1 MSWTC
6 WALLCAALGADLPAV
21 EVQTLKGEHYVGRLA
36 SLNDSDLNLVE
47 AQQAGQPAGTDGK
60 LKLSVTDLLEV
71 RFPDTKPAEAAPE
84 DFTVTLV
91 DGSRLSVSAYSVA
104 GAKAKLTDAR
114 LGDLS
119 LAANAISHVRLGA
132 AEPKFLDAW
141 TPLLEKES
149 KRDLLVLR
157 KGEVLDFLAGVIGD
171 VDDKTVKFLVDTDE
185 VPVKR
190 ERVYGLIYRR
200 PAGALK
206 SSCQIDLAG
215 LDALH
220 AKKLSFDGETWQAT
234 LAQGP
239 QVKLPAGQL
248 RTLDYSLGRLRYLS
262 QMEPREVKY
271 LRYFDDGNAR
281 FDWPYQRDR
290 GFEGE
295 PLKLNGVQYTR
306 GLAIHSY
313 TQLRYRLGGDYRRFS
328 AVMGIDDSVR
338 GENGN
343 VNVTILG
350 DGKELFRGPVK
361 DADAPRNLDLD
372 VAGVRE
378 LEITVD
384 FGENIDIADRLD
396 LADCKVIK

>member
-6 WALLCAALGADLPAV
+6 WALLCATLGADLPSV
-21 EVQTLKGEHYVGRLA
+21 EVQTLKGDRYIGRLA
-36 SLNDSDLNLVE
+36 ALSDTEVNLAD
-47 AQQAGQPAGTDGK
+47 AQQSGQPAGTEGK
-60 LKLSVTDLLEV
+60 LKLPVTDLLEV
-71 RFPDTKPAEAAPE
+71 RFPDAKPAEAAPE
-84 DFTVTLV
+84 DYTVTLV
-91 DGSRLSVSAYSVA
+91 DGSRITASAYSVA
-104 GAKAKLTDAR
+104 GAKAKVTDPR
-114 LGDLS
+114 LGEVTLQ
-119 LAANAISHVRLGA
+119 ANTISHVRLGA
-132 AEPKFLDAW
+132 PEPKFLDAW
-141 TPLLEKES
+141 APLLDKES

-200 PAGALK
+200 PASTLK

-215 LDALH
+215 LDAIH
-220 AKKLSFDGETWQAT
+220 AKKLSFDGEAWQAT

-239 QVKLPAGQL
+239 QVKLPAGQI

-271 LRYFDDGNAR
+271 QRYFDDGNPR
-281 FDWPYQRDR
+281 FEWPYQRDR

-328 AVMGIDDSVR
+328 AVMGIDDTVR

-343 VNVTILG
+343 VNVTISG

-361 DADAPRNLDLD
+361 DSDTPRHLDLD

-378 LEITVD
+378 IEIVVD
-384 FGENIDIADRLD
+384 FGENLDIADRLD